1 MSISRL
7 YAAAAKPTIIASLA
21 AFWMAIGIAAPAQ
34 NTVFSY
40 VPSITTIAGNGTAGA
55 SGDGGLASA
64 SLIGEP
70 IAFSMDA
77 AGNLYL
83 FDKGK
88 DVVRRIS
95 PGTGGALYIYHV
107 AGVSASAGFTGDG
120 GAASTAK
127 LSGPNDG
134 WVVPAGDIFIADTT
148 NDVIRVVYEGGAN
161 AATLIAET
169 NPGVTPV
176 VGDIYDIAGIE
187 GTATAGFAGDGSVSN
202 TTTTKLSGPNAIT
215 VDASGN
221 VFIGDSGNQRIRE
234 ITLATGVINTIAGTG
249 VAGYS
254 GDGGLA
260 SAAQISGPR
269 GLYVDPFGTLYIT
282 DRTDCA
288 IRKITGLSNPP
299 TAVISHVA
307 GVYNTTCSTTGAY
320 SGDGGPA
327 ISATLFLPDQSAV
340 DANDNIYI
348 SDSSSDTVRVINAA
362 TGIIYTLV
370 GKSGSATST
379 GNGGLSTLATVDGP
393 ANVGLNSNG
402 TIYVSDS
409 LGYEVRQLTL
419 ANAFPATSV
428 ASTSPAQ
435 TNGVVS
441 IQAGTLAS
449 FGIGT
454 TSPADFS
461 AGAVSGCALS
471 TPLAADTT
479 CSVPVSFNPTA
490 PGMRTSQLL
499 ATDSNGGKYLL
510 GLSGIGN
517 APAVSVSPGLISSFA
532 GNGTAG
538 STGDGS
544 AASAATVTAPA
555 AVALDSANDLYL
567 AGSDNKVRMVSAATG
582 KISTI
587 AGTGAAAYTGDG
599 SAATAATFNSPS
611 GLAVDSANNVYIADA
626 GNNVIRKISGQTG
639 IVTTVPFTLGVL
651 SSPRGVAVDASGN
664 LYIADTGNNV
674 IREIMPFTA
683 ATSTVAGISGTSG
696 YSGNNVLATTA
707 TLNSPAGVAIDSAG
721 NIYIADTGNNVIR
734 KITVSTGIITTV
746 AGNGTAGSTGDGAA
760 ATSAELNKPT
770 RVAVDAAGDLFIAD
784 YGNNKIRFVSAASG
798 FIFTVA
804 GKGSTATPYTGDG
817 GPATAAT
824 LNSPGG
830 ITLDQLSNLYIAD
843 TNDNRI
849 AFVTGPTTT
858 LAFGALNPGAVSAAQ
873 VATVNNFGNQ
883 TLTLTG
889 LTIPA
894 GYVQGVSGGND
905 CSSTTSLAPGAS
917 CLISITFAPGASGGY
932 NANIV
937 LTDNALNTVGATQKI
952 ALTGSGNTVA
962 PPASIVVT
970 AGNNQTVTPYASL
983 PVTLQATV
991 KDTNGF
997 GVANATVVFTAPS
1010 TGATGTFANGTATT
1024 TVTSATG
1031 GVATATLFTAGGTT
1045 GTFTIT
1051 ATTTGVTTPA
1061 NFSET
1066 IAGKPSPA
1074 VTVFYAPATNPVTYG
1089 QSITPKAT
1097 LTPSTLG
1104 GNSVS
1109 GTVAFY
1115 DNGGTTAVAS
1125 GPVSNGAATAT
1136 TPIIPS
1142 AGAHSY
1148 TAVYSGDPNFSTSTS
1163 ATPATLTVN
1172 PLGITAA
1179 ATSISIPYGT
1189 SPIPT
1194 ITGSLSGVLPADASN
1209 VTPAFTSTAT
1219 SLSPPAAYPINTTL
1233 SGSAAGNY
1241 TVNSTSGT
1249 VTVTQAPTLGVVAT
1263 TAAASPGVG
1272 TAISITDTVTSTVNA
1287 ASIPAGNVNFYDG
1300 GTSGT
1305 LLGTRALGTAGV
1317 ATLSISTLALGTHTI
1332 TAVYVGNADFA
1343 GDTSSNTL
1351 IITVVNPGFTFAL
1364 TTAPSITV
1372 QQGQTGTANFTVTAV
1387 GGLTSTITSA
1397 CSGLPANATCTFTPP
1412 TFTPT
1417 TTAVTQNGLLVVSTG
1432 GQAMAQNRPGYRP
1445 QPEIPLLAAIFGGGL
1460 FFFRRKRKLDLKLF
1474 LLLCGI
1480 TAALLGAGG
1489 CGSGST
1495 PLPAVVTPV
1504 GASTVT
1510 ITAQS
1515 GTISQT
1521 TTFTLTVTSSQ

>member
-7 YAAAAKPTIIASLA
+7 YAAAVKSTIIASVA
-21 AFWMAIGIAAPAQ
+21 AIWMAIGIAAPAQ
-34 NTVFSY
+34 NTVFSF
-40 VPSITTIAGNGTAGA
+40 VPAITTIAGTGTAGA

-64 SLIGEP
+64 ALIGEP

-107 AGVSASAGFTGDG
+107 AGVNASAGFTGDG
-120 GAASTAK
+120 GAAATAK

-148 NDVIRVVYEGGAN
+148 NDAVRVVYEGGAN

-176 VGDIYDIAGIE
+176 VGNIYDIAGIE
-187 GTATAGFAGDGSVSN
+187 GTATAGFAGDGSISN
-202 TTTTKLSGPNAIT
+202 NTTTKLSGPNAIT
-215 VDASGN
+215 VDPSGN

-234 ITLATGVINTIAGTG
+234 ITLATGVINTVAGTG
-249 VAGYS
+249 VAGYA

-269 GLYVDPFGTLYIT
+269 GLYFDPFGTLYIT

-288 IRKITGLSNPP
+288 IRKITGLTNPA

-307 GVYNTTCSTTGAY
+307 GVYNSTCSTTGSY
-320 SGDGGPA
+320 TGDGGPA
-327 ISATLFLPDQSAV
+327 VSATLFLPDQSAV
-340 DANDNIYI
+340 DANDNVYI
-348 SDSSSDTVRVINAA
+348 SDSSSDTIRVINAA

-402 TIYVSDS
+402 NIYVSDS
-409 LGYEVRQLTL
+409 LGYVVRQLAL

-461 AGAVSGCALS
+461 AGALSGCALS
-471 TPLAADTT
+471 TPVAADTT
-479 CSVPVSFNPTA
+479 CSIPVSFNPTA

-517 APAVSVSPGLISSFA
+517 SPAVSVSPGLISSLA

-538 STGDGS
+538 STGDGGT
-544 AASAATVTAPA
+544 ASAATVTAPA

-567 AGSDNKVRMVSAATG
+567 AGGDNKVRMISGATG

-587 AGTGAAAYTGDG
+587 AGTGAATYTGDG
-599 SAATAATFNSPS
+599 SAATAATFNNPS

-626 GNNVIRKISGQTG
+626 GNNVIREISGQTG
-639 IVTTVPFTLGVL
+639 IVSTVPFTLGVL

-664 LYIADTGNNV
+664 LYIADTGNDV
-674 IREIMPFTA
+674 IREIIPFTA
-683 ATSTVAGISGTSG
+683 ATSTLAGISGTSG

-707 TLNSPAGVAIDSAG
+707 TLNSPAGVALDSAG

-760 ATSAELNKPT
+760 ATNAELNKPT
-770 RVAVDAAGDLFIAD
+770 RVAVDAAGDLFISD

-798 FIFTVA
+798 SIFTVA
-804 GKGSTATPYTGDG
+804 GTGSTATPYTGDG
-817 GPATAAT
+817 SPATAAT
-824 LNSPGG
+824 LNSPGA
-830 ITLDQLSNLYIAD
+830 IALDQLSNLYIAD
-843 TNDNRI
+843 TSDNRI

-858 LAFGALNPGAVSAAQ
+858 LAFGALNPGAKSAAQ
-873 VATVNNFGNQ
+873 VATVTNFGNQ

-894 GYVQGVSGGND
+894 GYTQGISGGTD
-905 CSSTTSLAPGAS
+905 CTSTITLAPGAS
-917 CLISITFAPGASGGY
+917 CLLSITFAPPGSGSY

-937 LTDNALNTVGATQKI
+937 LTDNALNNAAAQKI
-952 ALTGSGNTVA
+952 SLTGTGNTVA
-962 PPASIVVT
+962 PPASIT
-970 AGNNQTVTPYASL
+970 ATTGGNQTVTPYASF
-983 PVTLQATV
+983 PITLQATV

-1010 TGATGTFANGTATT
+1010 TGPTGTFANGTITTTATT
-1024 TVTSATG
+1024 ASG
-1031 GVATATLFTAGGTT
+1031 GVATATLFTANGTT
-1045 GTFTIT
+1045 GTFTVT
-1051 ATTTGVTTPA
+1051 ATTTGVTPPA

-1074 VTVFYAPATNPVTYG
+1074 VTLSYTPSTNPVTYG
-1089 QSITPKAT
+1089 QSITLKAT
-1097 LTPSTLG
+1097 LTPSNLG
-1104 GNSVS
+1104 GNNVS
-1109 GTVAFY
+1109 GTVSFY

-1125 GPVSNGAATAT
+1125 GPVSNGAATASSA
-1136 TPIIPS
+1136 IIPA
-1142 AGAHSY
+1142 AGMHSY
-1148 TAVYSGDPNFSTSTS
+1148 IAVYSGDTNFSSSTS

-1179 ATSISIPYGT
+1179 ATSISFPYGT
-1189 SPIPT
+1189 SPVPT
-1194 ITGSLSGVLPADASN
+1194 VTGALSGVLLADASN
-1209 VTPAFTSTAT
+1209 VTPTFNSTAT
-1219 SLSPPAAYPINTTL
+1219 SLSPPAAYPITTTL

-1241 TVNSTSGT
+1241 TVTSTSGS

-1263 TAAASPGVG
+1263 TAAANPGVG
-1272 TAISITDTVTSTVNA
+1272 TAITITDTVTSTVNA
-1287 ASIPAGNVNFYDG
+1287 ASIPAGSVNFYDG

-1305 LLGTRALGTAGV
+1305 LLGARTLGAGGV

-1332 TAVYVGNADFA
+1332 TAVYVGNTDFL

-1351 IITVVNPGFTFAL
+1351 VITVVNPGFTFAL
-1364 TTAPSITV
+1364 TTTPSITLK
-1372 QQGQTGTANFTVTAV
+1372 QGQTGTADFTVTAV
-1387 GGLTSTITSA
+1387 GGLTSAITST

-1417 TTAVTQNGLLVVSTG
+1417 ATNVTAIGLLVVSTSG
-1432 GQAMAQNRPGYRP
+1432 SSLAQNRPGYLPRP
-1445 QPEIPLLAAIFGGGL
+1445 EFPLLAAIFCGGL
-1460 FFFRRKRKLDLKLF
+1460 LFFRRKRKLDIKLV

-1480 TAALLGAGG
+1480 TTALLGTGG
-1489 CGSGST
+1489 CGGGST
-1495 PLPAVVTPV
+1495 PLPAVVTPA
-1504 GASTVT
+1504 GTSTVT
-1510 ITAQS
+1510 ITTQS
-1515 GTISQT
+1515 GVISQT
-1521 TTFTLTVTSSQ
+1521 TTFALTVTSSQ

>member
-1 MSISRL
+1 M
-7 YAAAAKPTIIASLA
+7 YAANRKRTIIALLP
-21 AFWMAIGIAAPAQ
+21 AFWMALGIAASAQ
-34 NTVFSY
+34 NTVFSF
-40 VPSITTIAGNGTAGA
+40 VPTITTIAGNGTAGA

-64 SLIGEP
+64 SIVGQP

-95 PGTGGALYIYHV
+95 PGAGGALYIYHV
-107 AGVSASAGFTGDG
+107 AGVNATAGFTGDG
-120 GAASTAK
+120 GPASTAK

-134 WVVPAGDIFIADTT
+134 WVVPAGDIFIADTV
-148 NDVIRVVYEGGAN
+148 NDVVRVVYEGGAN
-161 AATLIAET
+161 AATLITET

-176 VGDIYDIAGIE
+176 VGNIYDIAGIE
-187 GTATAGFAGDGSVSN
+187 GTATAGFAGDGTVSN

-234 ITLATGVINTIAGTG
+234 ITLATGVINTVAGTG
-249 VAGYS
+249 VAGYA

-269 GLYVDPFGTLYIT
+269 GLYADPFGTLYIT

-288 IRKITGLSNPP
+288 IRKITGISNPA

-307 GVYNTTCSTTGAY
+307 GVYNSTCSTTGSY

-327 ISATLFLPDQSAV
+327 INATLFLPDQSAI
-340 DANDNIYI
+340 DASGNVYI
-348 SDSSSDTVRVINAA
+348 SDSNSDTIRVINAA

-370 GKSGSATST
+370 GKSASATST

-402 TIYVSDS
+402 NIYVNDS
-409 LGYEVRQLTL
+409 LGYAVRELTL
-419 ANAFPATSV
+419 ANSFPATSV
-428 ASTSPAQ
+428 GSTSPAQ

-461 AGAVSGCALS
+461 AGAVSGCPLS
-471 TPLAADTT
+471 TPIVADTT

-490 PGMRTSQLL
+490 PGVRTSQLL
-499 ATDSNGGKYLL
+499 ASDTNGGKYLL

-517 APAVSVSPGLISSFA
+517 SPAVSVSPGLISSLA

-544 AASAATVTAPA
+544 AASASTVNAPA
-555 AVALDSANDLYL
+555 AVALDSANDIYI
-567 AGSDNKVRMVSAATG
+567 AGADNKVRMISAATG
-582 KISTI
+582 KIATI

-599 SAATAATFNSPS
+599 SAATAATFKNPS

-626 GNNVIRKISGQTG
+626 GNNVIREISGQTG

-664 LYIADTGNNV
+664 LYIADTGNHV

-683 ATSTVAGISGTSG
+683 ATSTLAGISGTPGST
-696 YSGNNVLATTA
+696 GNNGLATAA
-707 TLNSPAGVAIDSAG
+707 TLNSPAGLALDSAG

-734 KITVSTGIITTV
+734 KITVSTGIITIV
-746 AGNGTAGSTGDGAA
+746 AGNGIAGSTGDGAA
-760 ATSAELNKPT
+760 ATNAELNKPT

-784 YGNNKIRFVSAASG
+784 YGNNKIRFVSTASG
-798 FIFTVA
+798 AIFTVA
-804 GKGSTATPYTGDG
+804 GNGSTANPYTGDG
-817 GPATAAT
+817 GSATAAT
-824 LNSPGG
+824 LSSPGA
-830 ITLDQLSNLYIAD
+830 IALDQFSNLYIAD
-843 TNDNRI
+843 TSNNRI

-858 LAFGALNPGAVSAAQ
+858 LAFGALNPGAKSSAQ
-873 VATVNNFGNQ
+873 VATVTNFGNQ
-883 TLTLTG
+883 PLTLTG

-894 GYVQGVSGGND
+894 GYTQGVSGGTD
-905 CSSTTSLAPGAS
+905 CTSTISLAPGAS
-917 CLISITFAPGASGGY
+917 CLISITFAPTASGSY
-932 NANIV
+932 NASIV
-937 LTDNALNTVGATQKI
+937 LTDNALNGVGATQKI
-952 ALTGSGNTVA
+952 SLTGTGNSVA
-962 PPASIVVT
+962 PPASIAVT
-970 AGNNQTVTPYASL
+970 AGNNQIVTPYASF
-983 PVTLQATV
+983 PITLQATV

-997 GVANATVVFTAPS
+997 GVANATVVFAAPS
-1010 TGATGTFANGTATT
+1010 SGATGTFANGTATT
-1024 TVTSATG
+1024 TTTTATG
-1031 GVATATLFTAGGTT
+1031 GVATATVFTANGTT
-1045 GTFTIT
+1045 GTFTVT
-1051 ATTTGVTTPA
+1051 AATTGVTTLA
-1061 NFSET
+1061 AFAET
-1066 IAGKPSPA
+1066 IAGRPSPVVSVSYTPSA
-1074 VTVFYAPATNPVTYG
+1074 NPITYG
-1089 QSITPKAT
+1089 QSITLKAT

-1125 GPVSNGAATAT
+1125 GTVSNGVATAST
-1136 TPIIPS
+1136 GIVPS
-1142 AGAHSY
+1142 AGTHSY
-1148 TAVYSGDPNFSTSTS
+1148 TAVYSGDSTFSTSTS
-1163 ATPATLTVN
+1163 ATPVSLTVN

-1179 ATSISIPYGT
+1179 ATSISVPYGT

-1194 ITGSLSGVLPADASN
+1194 LTGALVGVLPADAAN
-1209 VTPAFTSTAT
+1209 VTPSFTSSAT
-1219 SLSPPAAYPINTTL
+1219 SLSPPAAYSITTTL

-1241 TVNSTSGT
+1241 TVTSTSGT

-1263 TAAASPGVG
+1263 TALGNPGVG
-1272 TAISITDTVTSTVNA
+1272 TAITITDTVTSTVNA

-1300 GTSGT
+1300 GASGT
-1305 LLGTRALGTAGV
+1305 LLGTRALGGAGV
-1317 ATLSISTLALGTHTI
+1317 ATLSTSTLALGTHTI
-1332 TAVYVGNADFA
+1332 TAVYVGNANFL
-1343 GDTSSNTL
+1343 GDTSSNSVV
-1351 IITVVNPGFTFAL
+1351 ITIVNPGFTFAL
-1364 TTAPSITV
+1364 TTAPTITV
-1372 QQGQTGTANFTVTAV
+1372 QQGQTGTANFTITAV
-1387 GGLTSTITSA
+1387 GGLTSTIISS

-1417 TTAVTQNGLLVVSTG
+1417 ATTTTQTGLLVVNTG
-1432 GQAMAQNRPGYRP
+1432 GQALAQERPGDLP
-1445 QPEIPLLAAIFGGGL
+1445 QRGIPLLAAIFCGGTFL
-1460 FFFRRKRKLDLKLF
+1460 FCRKRKLGFKML

-1480 TAALLGAGG
+1480 TTAMLGTGG
-1489 CGSGST
+1489 CGSAPNPVSVVLTPAGS
-1495 PLPAVVTPV
+1495 
-1504 GASTVT
+1504 STVSI
-1510 ITAQS
+1510 ITQS

-1521 TTFTLTVTSSQ
+1521 TTFNLTVTKSQ

>member
-7 YAAAAKPTIIASLA
+7 YAAAVKPTIIASLA
-21 AFWMAIGIAAPAQ
+21 AFWMAIGITASAQ
-34 NTVFSY
+34 NTVFSF
-40 VPSITTIAGNGTAGA
+40 VPTITTIAGNGTSGA

-64 SLIGEP
+64 SMIGEP

-107 AGVSASAGFTGDG
+107 AGVNASAGFTGDG
-120 GAASTAK
+120 AAASTAK

-148 NDVIRVVYEGGAN
+148 NDAVRVVYEGGAN

-187 GTATAGFAGDGSVSN
+187 GTATAGFAGDGAVSN

-221 VFIGDSGNQRIRE
+221 VFIGDSTNQRIRE
-234 ITLATGVINTIAGTG
+234 ITLATGIINTVAGTG
-249 VAGYS
+249 VAGYA

-269 GLYVDPFGTLYIT
+269 GLYFDPFGTLYIT

-288 IRKITGLSNPP
+288 IRKITGLSNPA

-307 GVYNTTCSTTGAY
+307 GVYNTTCSTTGSY

-327 ISATLFLPDQSAV
+327 VSATLFLPDQSAV
-340 DANDNIYI
+340 DANDNVYI
-348 SDSSSDTVRVINAA
+348 SDSSSDTIRVINAA

-402 TIYVSDS
+402 NIYVSDS
-409 LGYEVRQLTL
+409 LSYEVRQLTL

-428 ASTSPAQ
+428 ASTSTAQ

-441 IQAGTLAS
+441 IQVGTLAS

-479 CSVPVSFNPTA
+479 CSIPVSFNPTA
-490 PGMRTSQLL
+490 PGLRASQLL

-517 APAVSVSPGLISSFA
+517 SPAVSVSPGLISSLA

-538 STGDGS
+538 STGDGG

-567 AGSDNKVRMVSAATG
+567 AGSDNKVRLVSAATG

-599 SAATAATFNSPS
+599 SAATAATFNNPS
-611 GLAVDSANNVYIADA
+611 DVAVDSADNVYIADA
-626 GNNVIRKISGQTG
+626 GNGVIRKINGQTG
-639 IVTTVPFTLGVL
+639 IITTVPFTFGVL

-664 LYIADTGNNV
+664 LYIADTGNDV
-674 IREIMPFTA
+674 IREIMPLTA
-683 ATSTVAGISGTSG
+683 ATSTLAGISGTPG
-696 YSGNNVLATTA
+696 DTGNNGLATAA
-707 TLNSPAGVAIDSAG
+707 TLNSPAGLALDSSG
-721 NIYIADTGNNVIR
+721 NIYIADTGNNVVR
-734 KITVSTGIITTV
+734 KITVSTGIITIV

-760 ATSAELNKPT
+760 ATNAELNKPT

-798 FIFTVA
+798 SIFTVA
-804 GKGSTATPYTGDG
+804 GTGSTATPYTGDG

-824 LNSPGG
+824 LKSPGA
-830 ITLDQLSNLYIAD
+830 IAIDQLSNLYIAD

-849 AFVTGPTTT
+849 AFVTGATTT
-858 LAFGALNPGAVSAAQ
+858 LAFGALNPGVQSAPQ
-873 VATVNNFGNQ
+873 VATVTNFGNQ
-883 TLTLTG
+883 TLTLTA
-889 LTIPA
+889 LTVPA
-894 GYVQGVSGGND
+894 GYIQGVSGGID
-905 CSSTTSLAPGAS
+905 CTSAITLAPGAS
-917 CLISITFAPGASGGY
+917 CLISITFAPTASGSY

-937 LTDNALNTVGATQKI
+937 LTDNALNSTGATQKI
-952 ALTGSGNTVA
+952 SLTGTGNTVA
-962 PPASIVVT
+962 PPASISAT
-970 AGNNQTVTPYASL
+970 TGGNQTVTPYASF
-983 PVTLQATV
+983 PITLQATV

-1010 TGATGTFANGTATT
+1010 TGSTGTFANGTSTPTT
-1024 TVTSATG
+1024 TTATG
-1031 GVATATLFTAGGTT
+1031 GIATATLFTADGTT
-1045 GTFTIT
+1045 GTFTVT

-1066 IAGKPSPA
+1066 IAGKPSPV
-1074 VTVFYAPATNPVTYG
+1074 VTVSYTPSTNPITYG
-1089 QSITPKAT
+1089 QSITLKAT

-1125 GPVSNGAATAT
+1125 GPVSNGASTASAA
-1136 TPIIPS
+1136 IIPS
-1142 AGAHSY
+1142 AGTHSY
-1148 TAVYSGDPNFSTSTS
+1148 TAVYSGDTNFSTSTS

-1172 PLGITAA
+1172 KLGITAA
-1179 ATSISIPYGT
+1179 ANSISIPYGT
-1189 SPIPT
+1189 SPVPT
-1194 ITGSLSGVLPADASN
+1194 ITGALSGVLPADASN
-1209 VTPAFTSTAT
+1209 VTPTFTSTAT
-1219 SLSPPAAYPINTTL
+1219 SLSPPAAYPITATL

-1241 TVNSTSGT
+1241 TVTSTSGT

-1263 TAAASPGVG
+1263 TAVGNPGVG
-1272 TAISITDTVTSTVNA
+1272 TAITITDTVTSAVNA
-1287 ASIPAGNVNFYDG
+1287 ASIPAGSVNFYDG

-1305 LLGTRALGTAGV
+1305 LLATRTLGTGGV

-1332 TAVYVGNADFA
+1332 TAVYAGNTDFL

-1351 IITVVNPGFTFAL
+1351 VITIVNPGFTFAL

-1372 QQGQTGTANFTVTAV
+1372 QQGQTGTANFTINAV
-1387 GGLTSTITSA
+1387 GGLTSTITST
-1397 CSGLPANATCTFTPP
+1397 CSGLPVNAACTFTPP

-1417 TTAVTQNGLLVVSTG
+1417 TTTVTQNGLLVVSTG
-1432 GQAMAQNRPGYRP
+1432 GQAMAQNHPGYLSQRD
-1445 QPEIPLLAAIFGGGL
+1445 IPLLAAIFCGGL
-1460 FFFRRKRKLDLKLF
+1460 LFLRRKRKLDLKLL
-1474 LLLCGI
+1474 LLLCAV
-1480 TAALLGAGG
+1480 TTALLGTEG
-1489 CGSGST
+1489 CGGGST
-1495 PLPAVVTPV
+1495 PLSAVVTPA
-1504 GASTVT
+1504 GTSTVT

-1521 TTFTLTVTSSQ
+1521 TTFTLTVNSSQ